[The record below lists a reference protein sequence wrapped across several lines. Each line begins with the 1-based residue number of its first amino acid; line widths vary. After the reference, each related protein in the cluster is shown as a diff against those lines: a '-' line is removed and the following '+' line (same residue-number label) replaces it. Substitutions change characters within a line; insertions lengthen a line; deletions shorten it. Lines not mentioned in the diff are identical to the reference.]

1 MHPDVHSDIQQMLL
15 AEGLLSERELWLADW
30 LLPER
35 LLRLR
40 EVLMRRTSYIAVAI
54 EAVDDGHNQAAI
66 LRSAEAFGVQHVA
79 VIEGQQPFHPSK
91 GVTQGSHKWL
101 TLHRMPDIGRAIDA
115 LHARGFQVYATDLG
129 DGAKPIDAVDLA
141 RPTAILFGNEKE
153 GVSPEARRRADGQ
166 FYIPMEGFVQSFN
179 VSVAAAIAL
188 YELTRRAREIAG
200 DRYALGADERHRLY
214 VTWCLRSLHG
224 ATREE
229 ARRRLASSGFALE
242 EELVDEDTT
251 EVGESESKGRI

>member
-30 LLPER
+30 LRPER

-40 EVLMRRTSYIAVAI
+40 EVLMRRTSYIAVAM

-79 VIEGQQPFHPSK
+79 VIEGKQPFHPSK
-91 GVTQGSHKWL
+91 GVTQGAHKWL

-115 LHARGFQVYATDLG
+115 LHARGFQVYATDLSE
-129 DGAKPIDAVDLA
+129 GAQPIDAVDLA
-141 RPTAILFGNEKE
+141 RPTAILFGNEKD
-153 GVSPEARRRADGQ
+153 GVSPEARERADGR
-166 FYIPMEGFVQSFN
+166 FYIPMAGFVQSFN

-188 YELTRRAREIAG
+188 YELTRRARETVG
-200 DRYALGADERHRLY
+200 NRYALGADERHKLY

-229 ARRRLASSGFALE
+229 ARRRLESSGFALE
-242 EELVDEDTT
+242 EELFDEDNT
-251 EVGESESKGRI
+251 GFSESE

>member
-1 MHPDVHSDIQQMLL
+1 MHSDIQQMLL
-15 AEGLLSERELWLADW
+15 AEGLLSERELWLAEW
-30 LLPER
+30 LRPER

-40 EVLMRRTSYIAVAI
+40 DVLARRTSYLAVAM

-79 VIEGQQPFHPSK
+79 VIEGKQPFQPSK
-91 GVTQGSHKWL
+91 GVTQGAHKWL
-101 TLHRMPDIGRAIDA
+101 SLHRMPDIGRAIDL

-129 DGAKPIDAVDLA
+129 EGAKPIDAVDLA
-141 RPTAILFGNEKE
+141 RPTAILFGNEKD
-153 GVSPEARRRADGQ
+153 GVSRVARERADGR
-166 FYIPMEGFVQSFN
+166 FYIPMAGFVQSFN

-188 YELTRRAREIAG
+188 YELTRRARQIAG
-200 DRYALGADERHRLY
+200 DRYGLSADERHKLY

-229 ARRRLASSGFALE
+229 ARRRLESGGFALE
-242 EELVDEDTT
+242 EELCDEDDADFRQN
-251 EVGESESKGRI
+251 E

>member
-1 MHPDVHSDIQQMLL
+1 MHRDLHSDIKQMLL

-30 LLPER
+30 LRSER

-40 EVLMRRTSYIAVAI
+40 EVLMRRTSYIAVAM

-91 GVTQGSHKWL
+91 GVTQGAHKWL
-101 TLHRMPDIGRAIDA
+101 TIHRMASVGDAIDA
-115 LHARGFQVYATDLG
+115 LHAKGYQVYATDLG
-129 DGAKPIDAVDLA
+129 EGAVPIEEVDLA
-141 RPTAILFGNEKE
+141 RPTAILFGNEKD
-153 GVSPEARRRADGQ
+153 GVSPEARERADGR
-166 FYIPMEGFVQSFN
+166 FFIPMAGFVQSFN

-188 YELTRRAREIAG
+188 YELTRRARAVAG
-200 DRYALGADERHRLY
+200 DRYTLDGSERHQLF

-224 ATREE
+224 GTHEE
-229 ARRRLASSGFALE
+229 ARRRLLAGGFPWCDAL
-242 EELVDEDTT
+242 LDEDKHVP
-251 EVGESESKGRI
+251 EEDE